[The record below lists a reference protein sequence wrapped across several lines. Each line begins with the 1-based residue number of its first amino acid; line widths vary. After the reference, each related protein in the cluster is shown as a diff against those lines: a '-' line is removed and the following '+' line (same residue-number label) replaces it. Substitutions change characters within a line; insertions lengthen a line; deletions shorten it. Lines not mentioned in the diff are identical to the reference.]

1 MEPSIILIILA
12 ITYLLFQFFTN
23 KTKPRKMVSK
33 EILTKVQ
40 SLISTSHIFV
50 ASKSYCPYC
59 QATLATFKTLG
70 VSPNIM
76 QLNQVEDGEEIQDAL
91 WEITGQRTVPNIFID
106 GKHIGGNSDLQALK
120 SSGEL
125 ATLLKL

>member
-1 MEPSIILIILA
+1 
-12 ITYLLFQFFTN
+12 
-23 KTKPRKMVSK
+23 MVSK

-59 QATLATFKTLG
+59 KATLDTLKTLG
-70 VSPNIM
+70 AKANIV
-76 QLNQVEDGEEIQDAL
+76 QLNQVDDGEEIQDAL
-91 WEITGQRTVPNIFID
+91 YEITGQRTVPNVFID

-125 ATLLKL
+125 QTLLKL